1 MDFHI
6 KEQLGKQ
13 YNLNS
18 LTEVVLLHGGENQTY
33 IFESDKNKF
42 VVRQYREGR
51 YIAEQI
57 EAEIHWLIAMQKQ
70 MLVPEVVANKN
81 GNWITSV
88 MKDERSIQYFVVFR
102 FINGSEILEPRDR
115 DYEKLGSLMRM
126 FHEKTNEV
134 LKRVPQTW
142 RGYERPIYSEQK
154 IIHEP
159 LQRLL
164 KASFLSHA
172 DKHKC
177 MKIAERIQELTNS
190 TQLGEKQFVHGD
202 MHFGNVLV
210 DKEDWYLLDFDECGF
225 GYKEF
230 DIGVPRLHL
239 ISSGQLEDVWGN
251 FMMGYGENISE
262 AAIRLGTA
270 SRIFY
275 MAGKIPLRLDIEP
288 IRKDPGAFIRRYVQY
303 AEEELCGETIV

>member
-1 MDFHI
+1 MDFHT
-6 KEQLGKQ
+6 KEQLCKQ

-18 LTEVVLLHGGENQTY
+18 LTKVSLLHGGENQTY
-33 IFESDKNKF
+33 IFELDKNKF

-51 YIAEQI
+51 YTAEQI
-57 EAEIHWLIAMQKQ
+57 EAEIHWLIALQKQ
-70 MLVPEVVANKN
+70 MLVPEVVEDKN
-81 GNWITSV
+81 GNWITYV
-88 MKDERSIQYFVVFR
+88 TKDDGSILYSVVFR
-102 FINGSEILEPRDR
+102 FINGSEVLEPKNR

-134 LKRVPQTW
+134 LKRAPQTW

-154 IIHEP
+154 IIREP

-164 KASFLSHA
+164 HASFLSHA
-172 DKHKC
+172 DKYTC
-177 MKIAERIQELTNS
+177 IRIAERIQELSNS
-190 TQLGEKQFVHGD
+190 TQLGDKQFVHGD

-210 DKEDWYLLDFDECGF
+210 DKEDWYLLDFDEGGF

-239 ISSGQLEDVWGN
+239 IASGQLEDVWEN

-262 AAIRLGTA
+262 PAIRLGTA

-303 AEEELCGETIV
+303 AEKELCGETVI

>member
-6 KEQLGKQ
+6 KEQLCKQ

-18 LTEVVLLHGGENQTY
+18 LMKVSLLHGGENQTY
-33 IFESDKNKF
+33 IFESEKNKF
-42 VVRQYREGR
+42 VVRQYRGGR
-51 YIAEQI
+51 YTAEQI
-57 EAEIHWLIAMQKQ
+57 EAEIHWLIAIQKQ
-70 MLVPEVVANKN
+70 MLVPEVVVNKS
-81 GNWITSV
+81 GGWVTSV
-88 MKDERSIQYFVVFR
+88 KKDVGSIQYFVVFR
-102 FINGSEILEPRDR
+102 FISGSEILEPKDK

-126 FHEKTNEV
+126 FHEKTNGV
-134 LKRVPQTW
+134 LKRMPQTW
-142 RGYERPIYSEQK
+142 RGYERPIYSEK
-154 IIHEP
+154 KTIHEP

-164 KASFLSHA
+164 HTSFLSYA
-172 DKHKC
+172 EKNKC
-177 MKIAERIQELTNS
+177 LRIAERIQELTNS

-210 DKEDWYLLDFDECGF
+210 DEEDWYLLDFDEYGF

-239 ISSGQLEDVWGN
+239 IASGQLEEVWGN

-288 IRKDPGAFIRRYVQY
+288 IKKNPGSFIRRYIQY

>member
-1 MDFHI
+1 MNFHT
-6 KEQLGKQ
+6 KKWLCKQ

-18 LTEVVLLHGGENQTY
+18 LMKVSLLHGGENQTY
-33 IFESDKNKF
+33 IFESEKNKF
-42 VVRQYREGR
+42 VVRQYRGGR
-51 YIAEQI
+51 YTAEQI
-57 EAEIHWLIAMQKQ
+57 EAEIHWLIAIQKQ
-70 MLVPEVVANKN
+70 MLVPEVVVNKS
-81 GNWITSV
+81 GGWVTSV
-88 MKDERSIQYFVVFR
+88 KKDVGSIQYFVVFR
-102 FINGSEILEPRDR
+102 FISGSEILEPKDK

-126 FHEKTNEV
+126 FHEKTNGV
-134 LKRVPQTW
+134 LKRMPQTW
-142 RGYERPIYSEQK
+142 RGYERPIYSEK
-154 IIHEP
+154 KTIHEP

-164 KASFLSHA
+164 HTSFLSYA
-172 DKHKC
+172 EKNKC
-177 MKIAERIQELTNS
+177 LRIAERIQELTNS

-210 DKEDWYLLDFDECGF
+210 DEEDWYLLDFDECGF

-239 ISSGQLEDVWGN
+239 IASGQLEEVWGN

-288 IRKDPGAFIRRYVQY
+288 IKKNPGSFIRRYIQY
-303 AEEELCGETIV
+303 VEEELCGETIV

>member
-1 MDFHI
+1 MDFYT
-6 KEQLGKQ
+6 KKQLCKQ
-13 YNLNS
+13 YKLNS
-18 LTEVVLLHGGENQTY
+18 LTEVSLLHGGENQTY

-51 YIAEQI
+51 YTAEQI
-57 EAEIHWLIAMQKQ
+57 EAEIHWLIAMRKQ

-81 GNWITSV
+81 GDWITPI

-102 FINGSEILEPRDR
+102 FISGSEILEPRDR
-115 DYEKLGSLMRM
+115 DYEKLGSFMRM

-134 LKRVPQTW
+134 LKRVPRTW
-142 RGYERPIYSEQK
+142 IGYERPIYSEKK

-159 LQRLL
+159 LQQLL
-164 KASFLSHA
+164 HASFLSHA

-239 ISSGQLEDVWGN
+239 IASGQLEDVWGN

-262 AAIRLGTA
+262 ATIRLGTA

-303 AEEELCGETIV
+303 AEKELCGETVI

>member
-1 MDFHI
+1 MDFQT
-6 KEQLGKQ
+6 KEQLCKQ

-18 LTEVVLLHGGENQTY
+18 LTEVSLLHGGENQTY
-33 IFESDKNKF
+33 IFESGKNKF

-57 EAEIHWLIAMQKQ
+57 EAEIHWLLAMQKQ

-81 GNWITSV
+81 GDWITSV
-88 MKDERSIQYFVVFR
+88 MKDEGSIRYFVVFR
-102 FINGSEILEPRDR
+102 FINGSEILEPRDK
-115 DYEKLGSLMRM
+115 DYEKLRSLMRM

-154 IIHEP
+154 LIHEP

-164 KASFLSHA
+164 NVSFLSHA

-239 ISSGQLEDVWGN
+239 IASGQLEDVWGN
-251 FMMGYGENISE
+251 FMMGYGGNISE

-288 IRKDPGAFIRRYVQY
+288 IRKDPGAFTRRYVQY
-303 AEEELCGETIV
+303 AEKELCGETVI

>member
-1 MDFHI
+1 MDFYT
-6 KEQLGKQ
+6 KEQLCKQ
-13 YNLNS
+13 YNLSS
-18 LTEVVLLHGGENQTY
+18 LTEVSLLHGGENQTY

-81 GNWITSV
+81 GDWITSV
-88 MKDERSIQYFVVFR
+88 MKDGVSIQYFVVFR
-102 FINGSEILEPRDR
+102 FINGSEILEPREK

-159 LQRLL
+159 LQQLL
-164 KASFLSHA
+164 NASFLSHE

-177 MKIAERIQELTNS
+177 MKIAERIQEIGNS

-239 ISSGQLEDVWGN
+239 IASGQLKDVWGN
-251 FMMGYGENISE
+251 FMMGYGGNISE

-288 IRKDPGAFIRRYVQY
+288 IKKNPGNFIRRYIRY

>member
-1 MDFHI
+1 MDFYI
-6 KEQLGKQ
+6 TEQLCKQ
-13 YNLNS
+13 YNLNN
-18 LTEVVLLHGGENQTY
+18 LTKVSLLHGGENQTY
-33 IFESDKNKF
+33 LFESGKNKF

-70 MLVPEVVANKN
+70 MLVPEVVTNKN
-81 GNWITSV
+81 GDWITSV
-88 MKDERSIQYFVVFR
+88 MRDEGNVQCFVVFR

-164 KASFLSHA
+164 KASFLSYA

-210 DKEDWYLLDFDECGF
+210 DEEDWYLLDFDECGF

-239 ISSGQLEDVWGN
+239 IASGQLEDVWGN

-303 AEEELCGETIV
+303 AEEELCGETMV

>member
-1 MDFHI
+1 MDFHT
-6 KEQLGKQ
+6 KKQLCKQ

-18 LTEVVLLHGGENQTY
+18 LTKVSLLHGGENQTY

-51 YIAEQI
+51 YTCEQI
-57 EAEIHWLIAMQKQ
+57 EAEIHWLIAIQKQ
-70 MLVPEVVANKN
+70 MLVPEVVVNKN
-81 GNWITSV
+81 GDWITPV
-88 MKDERSIQYFVVFR
+88 MKDEGSIQYFVIFS
-102 FINGSEILEPRDR
+102 FINGSEIVEPKAK

-134 LKRVPQTW
+134 FKRVPQTW
-142 RGYERPIYSEQK
+142 RGYERSIYSEQK
-154 IIHEP
+154 TILEP

-164 KASFLSHA
+164 NTSFLSHA

-177 MKIAERIQELTNS
+177 MITAERIQELTNS

-239 ISSGQLEDVWGN
+239 IASGQLEEVWGD
-251 FMMGYGENISE
+251 FMVGYGENISE

-288 IRKDPGAFIRRYVQY
+288 IRKDPGAFIRRYIQY
-303 AEEELCGETIV
+303 VEEELCGGTIV

>member
-1 MDFHI
+1 MDFYT
-6 KEQLGKQ
+6 KEQLCKQ
-13 YNLNS
+13 YNLSS
-18 LTEVVLLHGGENQTY
+18 LTEVSLLHGGENQTY

-42 VVRQYREGR
+42 VVRQYREGH

-81 GNWITSV
+81 GDWITSV
-88 MKDERSIQYFVVFR
+88 MKDGVSIQYFVVFR
-102 FINGSEILEPRDR
+102 FINGSEILEPREK

-164 KASFLSHA
+164 NASFLSHE
-172 DKHKC
+172 DKYKC
-177 MKIAERIQELTNS
+177 MKIAERIQEIANS

-239 ISSGQLEDVWGN
+239 IASGQLKDVWGN
-251 FMMGYGENISE
+251 FMMGYGGNISE
-262 AAIRLGTA
+262 VAIRLGTA

-288 IRKDPGAFIRRYVQY
+288 IKKNPGNFIRRYIRY

>member
-1 MDFHI
+1 MDFYI
-6 KEQLGKQ
+6 KEQLCKQ
-13 YNLNS
+13 YNFNS
-18 LTEVVLLHGGENQTY
+18 FTKVSLLHGGENQTY
-33 IFESDKNKF
+33 ILESDKNKF

-51 YIAEQI
+51 YTAEQI
-57 EAEIHWLIAMQKQ
+57 EAEIHWLIAIQKQ
-70 MLVPEVVANKN
+70 MLVPEVVVNKC
-81 GNWITSV
+81 GDLITPI
-88 MKDERSIQYFVVFR
+88 MKDEGNIQYFVVFR

-115 DYEKLGSLMRM
+115 DYEKLGLLMRK

-164 KASFLSHA
+164 NASFLSHA

-177 MKIAERIQELTNS
+177 IRIAERIQELANS

-202 MHFGNVLV
+202 MHFGNILV

-239 ISSGQLEDVWGN
+239 IASGQLEDVWEN
-251 FMMGYGENISE
+251 FMMGYGESISE
-262 AAIRLGTA
+262 PAIRLGTA

>member
-1 MDFHI
+1 MDFYT
-6 KEQLGKQ
+6 KKQLCKQ
-13 YNLNS
+13 YNLIS
-18 LTEVVLLHGGENQTY
+18 LTKVSLLHGGENQTY

-51 YIAEQI
+51 YTTEQI
-57 EAEIHWLIAMQKQ
+57 EAEIHWLIALQKQ
-70 MLVPEVVANKN
+70 MLVPEVVVNKN
-81 GNWITSV
+81 GEWITSV
-88 MKDERSIQYFVVFR
+88 MKGVGRFQYFVVFR
-102 FINGSEILEPRDR
+102 FISGSEIIEPKDK

-164 KASFLSHA
+164 NTSFLSHA
-172 DKHKC
+172 DKCKC
-177 MKIAERIQELTNS
+177 MRIAEKILELANS

-202 MHFGNVLV
+202 MHFGNILV
-210 DKEDWYLLDFDECGF
+210 DKEEWYLLDFDECGF

-230 DIGVPRLHL
+230 DIGVSRLHL
-239 ISSGQLEDVWGN
+239 IASGQLEDAWGN

-288 IRKDPGAFIRRYVQY
+288 IKKNPVNFIRRYMQY
-303 AEEELCGETIV
+303 VEEELCGETIV